1 MSDWEPYFDTAGS
14 VIAYSRTDE
23 NGDDVNVVRGT
34 RDLSGWWH
42 AGVRYSSPTEAMEAA
57 DLAGSEG

>member
-1 MSDWEPYFDTAGS
+1 MAWQPYYRPGTFE

-34 RDLSGWWH
+34 RDRSGWWFD
-42 AGVRYSSPTEAMEAA
+42 GVRYSSPTEAMEAA
-57 DLAGSEG
+57 DLSRSVG